1 MKAMMGSGVDART
14 LQLLDEIR
22 VLRARVA
29 ELEDALETATA
40 VEHADET
47 DVRLDVAPVLESVLE
62 GAAGR

>member
-1 MKAMMGSGVDART
+1 MKAMMGSGVDAQT

-29 ELEDALETATA
+29 ELEDALETASA
-40 VEHADET
+40 VEQADDA
-47 DVRLDVAPVLESVLE
+47 DVRLDVTPVLESVLE